1 MAITEGVIMNT
12 IIHRAPKDKVN
23 PFTAISNDI
32 IDNTKLSAEARLILI
47 KMLRNKD
54 NYSYSIEKIS
64 HSTGISVGKVTRAIK
79 ELQNHGYL
87 RITKSKT
94 IGYGAGRGFVTTY
107 EIFEQP
113 IARVSSLEGIGT

>member
-1 MAITEGVIMNT
+1 MNST
-12 IIHRAPKDKVN
+12 IHRAPKDKMH
-23 PFTAISNDI
+23 PFTSVLNDI
-32 IDNTKLSAEARLILI
+32 IDNNGLTAEARLILI

-54 NYSYSIEKIS
+54 DYSYSIDKIS

-79 ELQNHGYL
+79 ELQNYGYL

-94 IGYGAGRGFVTTY
+94 TGFGAGRGFITTY

-113 IARVSSLEGIGT
+113 IARVSSLEDTGT